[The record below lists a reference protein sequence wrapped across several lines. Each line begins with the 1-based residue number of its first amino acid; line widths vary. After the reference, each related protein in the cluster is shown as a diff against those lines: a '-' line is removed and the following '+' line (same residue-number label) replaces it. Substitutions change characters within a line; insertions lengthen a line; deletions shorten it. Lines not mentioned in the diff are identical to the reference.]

1 MPNSVEDIIL
11 AHDRRGISQLRKH
24 MEPDFCDDAAAYL
37 LECVDPGPSTVII
50 ATGFY
55 ILSAGAPETDGP
67 LGAVVIGDALNAL
80 GHDVVHVTDRYAAP
94 LMSRLRGDACRVVDF
109 PIAGESESKA
119 FAREVLEEVAPAAV
133 VSIERCGLTD
143 DGHYRN
149 MHGDD
154 ISDYNA
160 RVDHL
165 FTNHDRTVA
174 IGDGGNEIGMGNL
187 ARHVTEV
194 PSLVKFPC
202 VTEVSRLVIA
212 SVSNW
217 GGYGL
222 VASMSKLAGR
232 DLLPTIEE
240 EQDLLRS
247 AVAAGCVDGMSG
259 KVEPKVDGFTM
270 EENSDALR
278 ELRAHVAAE
287 SISDQPG

>member
-1 MPNSVEDIIL
+1 MPDSVEDIIL
-11 AHDRRGISQLRKH
+11 AHDRRGISQLRPH
-24 MEPDFCDDAAAYL
+24 MAPDFCDQAAAYL
-37 LECVDPGPSTVII
+37 LDCIDPGTSTVVV

-80 GHDVVHVTDRYAAP
+80 GHEVVHVTDRYTAP
-94 LMSRLRGDACRVVDF
+94 LMSSLRGDSCRIIDF
-109 PIAGESESKA
+109 PIAGLEESEA
-119 FAREVLEEVAPAAV
+119 FAKQVLDEVAPSAL

-143 DGHYRN
+143 DGRYRN
-149 MHGDD
+149 MHGND
-154 ISDYNA
+154 ISAYNA

-187 ARHVTEV
+187 AKQVTEV
-194 PSLVKFPC
+194 PTLVKLPC
-202 VTEVSRLVIA
+202 VTKVSRLVIA

-222 VASMSKLAGR
+222 VASMSKMSGR
-232 DLLPTIEE
+232 NLLPTVEE
-240 EQDLLRS
+240 EQDLLRQ

-259 KVEPKVDGFTM
+259 IVEHKVDGFTM
-270 EENSDALR
+270 EENSNALR
-278 ELRAHVAAE
+278 ALRDHIAA
-287 SISDQPG
+287 QGVTG